1 MQKTTASQVAKAYGL
16 KSLTEAAKMT
26 ELSTVTLR
34 NWYLR
39 KYDLFLVVI
48 LGCVVK
54 KQMKGMQ
61 QIIGF
66 QNVCEKEQI
75 IPARYVLSSMIGRQ
89 LACTALTIG
98 VALTSQSG
106 GTVTMPSLTVTGV
119 TKSYQPIH
127 TTLLIG

>member
-54 KQMKGMQ
+54 KQM
-61 QIIGF
+61 
-66 QNVCEKEQI
+66 NEKNN
-75 IPARYVLSSMIGRQ
+75 GN
-89 LACTALTIG
+89 
-98 VALTSQSG
+98 
-106 GTVTMPSLTVTGV
+106 
-119 TKSYQPIH
+119 
-127 TTLLIG
+127 